1 MYCDMHAHTFIQDEK
16 LDLCQREALSVS
28 DMIYEAARCRDEN
41 IDAFPNS
48 RLFRFFLFS
57 AQQDAWHDPCE
68 RSAQPDDESKI
79 CVNQMKE
86 QKWSNNSSSH
96 SLLEPLEALDGE
108 LSRGHNH

>member
-1 MYCDMHAHTFIQDEK
+1 M
-16 LDLCQREALSVS
+16 S

-68 RSAQPDDESKI
+68 RSAQPDESKI